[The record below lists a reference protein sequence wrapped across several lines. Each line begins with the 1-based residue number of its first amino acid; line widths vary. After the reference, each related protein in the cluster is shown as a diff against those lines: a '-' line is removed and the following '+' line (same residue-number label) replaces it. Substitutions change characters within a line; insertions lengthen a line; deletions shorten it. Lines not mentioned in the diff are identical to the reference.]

1 MDWEIRQGSRLTS
14 GADEDVGKFA
24 CSICRKRFTRS
35 DLLNRHR
42 KIHGNQTE
50 SSKDHVTQSDEFSES
65 PQSEALGPGNLLG
78 RDSRYLSHET
88 SSNAPNS
95 SPQYAYQSQIPHQHG
110 LYGQQDA
117 YQQPIHNQSAYQRPP
132 GQTQGLASLMEA
144 ALAPQETFTFTP
156 LENINPSLWDGFMVF
171 GDNANSYMGS
181 YDADISWTL
190 NHFQPDGSPNMF
202 LDHDLMDFVENP
214 FQQPSPIPQYNQ
226 PQQPINRYPPP
237 VEPDADAD
245 ADDDDQNDWPDKVS
259 RPSTPHRHA
268 QRVVPLGLNTESPAS
283 WMSVVEEARRSG
295 LNARSIRPYQQLGD
309 QIRASILSTINS
321 FSFVRNDFSRREVSD
336 KVFPPSEALDYYL
349 RLYFQY
355 IQPRF
360 PIIHLPTFDIYS
372 CPPLLL
378 LAMMFLGSSH
388 SNADR
393 GRFLRLFHERL
404 RVACIRM
411 QEVDPKFV

>member
-1 MDWEIRQGSRLTS
+1 M
-14 GADEDVGKFA
+14 GKFA
-24 CSICRKRFTRS
+24 CLVCKKRFTRS

-42 KIHGNQTE
+42 KIHGSQSG
-50 SSKDHVTQSDEFSES
+50 SSRGHVIQSDEFSES
-65 PQSEALGPGNLLG
+65 PQSETLGPGSLVAREN
-78 RDSRYLSHET
+78 SRYEA
-88 SSNAPNS
+88 SNTLNV
-95 SPQYAYQSQIPHQHG
+95 SPQYPYHNQIPQQHG
-110 LYGQQDA
+110 LYSSHDA
-117 YQQPIHNQSAYQRPP
+117 YSPPIPSSNPQTYQNPP
-132 GQTQGLASLMEA
+132 GEAHGLNSLMEA

-171 GDNANSYMGS
+171 GENANSYMGS

-190 NHFQPDGSPNMF
+190 NHSQPDGSPNMF
-202 LDHDLMDFVENP
+202 LDRDLMDIVENP
-214 FQQPSPIPQYNQ
+214 YRHTEIPQYNQ
-226 PQQPINRYPPP
+226 HLPHTVNHYNQTD
-237 VEPDADAD
+237 PDADAD

-259 RPSTPHRHA
+259 GSNTPLRHA
-268 QRVVPLGLNTESPAS
+268 QRLVPLGLNTESPAS
-283 WMSVVEEARRSG
+283 WISVIEEARRSG
-295 LNARSIRPYQQLGD
+295 LNARCMRPYQLLGD

-321 FSFVRNDFSRREVSD
+321 FSYVRNDFSRREVFD
-336 KVFPPSEALDYYL
+336 RVFPPSEALDYYL

-360 PIIHLPTFDIYS
+360 PIIHLPTFELYS

-388 SNADR
+388 SKADR

-411 QEVDPKFV
+411 QEVDPIFVRPSSPTLNNVTLTSRS

>member
-1 MDWEIRQGSRLTS
+1 MTDG
-14 GADEDVGKFA
+14 F
-24 CSICRKRFTRS
+24 
-35 DLLNRHR
+35 
-42 KIHGNQTE
+42 TE
-50 SSKDHVTQSDEFSES
+50 SPRSET
-65 PQSEALGPGNLLG
+65 PGPGRLG
-78 RDSRYLSHET
+78 GRESSRYLSQEALST
-88 SSNAPNS
+88 TGG
-95 SPQYAYQSQIPHQHG
+95 SPQYTYQSQIPQQHG
-110 LYGQQDA
+110 LYGNQDA
-117 YQQPIHNQSAYQRPP
+117 YQQPTSNPSAYPNP
-132 GQTQGLASLMEA
+132 SGPAHGLNSLMEA

-171 GDNANSYMGS
+171 GDKANSYMGS

-214 FQQPSPIPQYNQ
+214 YQQQPPIPQNNQHQQHMSQYNDYNAAEQ
-226 PQQPINRYPPP
+226 
-237 VEPDADAD
+237 DADAD
-245 ADDDDQNDWPDKVS
+245 ADEEDQNDWPDKVS
-259 RPSTPHRHA
+259 RPNTPHRHT
-268 QRVVPLGLNTESPAS
+268 QRVVPLGLNTQSPAS
-283 WMSVVEEARRSG
+283 WLSVIEEARRSG
-295 LNARSIRPYQQLGD
+295 LNARSMRPYQPIND

-321 FSFVRNDFSRREVSD
+321 FSFVRSDFSRREVSD
-336 KVFPPSEALDYYL
+336 RVFPPSEALDYYL

-360 PIIHLPTFDIYS
+360 PIIHLPTFELYS

-388 SNADR
+388 SKADR

-411 QEVDPKFV
+411 QEVDPKFVTSSSPNPTPHLLTFRSFDLLITS